1 MSRVGTFI
9 LLLSVCLM
17 SCVTLEPVSI
27 KKSSEDSLDKYKY
40 FYINPSG
47 DKTGSAGYVVGN
59 QFGVFGGGKAKS
71 TNPGDVITGSLM
83 KQGYIRVAEIEE
95 SMKEKTFI
103 VSYGETGRR
112 EVDLGYTIEVTI
124 QFTSAKTH
132 EIICTVSGEGY
143 GETEADD
150 VYDAV
155 TRCMDTVFGIKRP
168 ERERESYY

>member
-9 LLLSVCLM
+9 LLLSLCLV
-17 SCVTLEPVSI
+17 SCETLKPVSI
-27 KKSSEDSLDKYKY
+27 EKSGDDSLDNYKY

-47 DKTGSAGYVVGN
+47 VKTGGAGYVVGN
-59 QFGVFGGGKAKS
+59 HFGVFGGGETKS
-71 TNPGDVITGSLM
+71 TTPSDVISGTLI

-95 SMKEKTFI
+95 SLKDKTII

-112 EVDLGYTIEVTI
+112 QVDLGYTIEVTI

-132 EIICTVSGEGY
+132 DIICTVSGEGY

-155 TRCMDTVFGIKRP
+155 NRCMDAVLGIKRQK
-168 ERERESYY
+168 EESFY

>member
-1 MSRVGTFI
+1 
-9 LLLSVCLM
+9 
-17 SCVTLEPVSI
+17 
-27 KKSSEDSLDKYKY
+27 
-40 FYINPSG
+40 
-47 DKTGSAGYVVGN
+47 VGN

-83 KQGYIRVAEIEE
+83 KQGYIRVAEVEE

-132 EIICTVSGEGY
+132 EMICTVSGEGLVIRKPMMFMMLSL
-143 GETEADD
+143 GAWMLFL
-150 VYDAV
+150 V
-155 TRCMDTVFGIKRP
+155 
-168 ERERESYY
+168 